1 MNIKKAA
8 EMFDLSVD
16 TLRYYERVGV
26 IPPVHRNKSGYRE
39 YSTNDLNWIYLAK
52 NLRNAGLSVESLIE
66 FANLAQLRGKQDV
79 EESQKQILFDQLEEL
94 DQKIT
99 EMQEVREL
107 LLYKYQVTVR
117 DLKEAVNNVEDKFLT
132 VDELRTFLNYGIV
145 HEELPMSVLFH
156 VLFYTGCRVSEALA
170 LQPEDI
176 DFQRNEILFINRQ
189 RLKERVKS
197 FVLKLLRQLV
207 LLDECR

>member
-52 NLRNAGLSVESLIE
+52 NLRNAGLSVESLID

-99 EMQEVREL
+99 EMQEVRKL
-107 LLYKYQVTVR
+107 LLYKIETYDEHIAKFKTGE
-117 DLKEAVNNVEDKFLT
+117 LSTEKVEKLW
-132 VDELRTFLNYGIV
+132 E
-145 HEELPMSVLFH
+145 
-156 VLFYTGCRVSEALA
+156 
-170 LQPEDI
+170 
-176 DFQRNEILFINRQ
+176 RN
-189 RLKERVKS
+189 
-197 FVLKLLRQLV
+197 KL
-207 LLDECR
+207 